1 MKIVLFTLAV
11 VAGFSISNAQ
21 IVLFEDDFESYEDFI
36 IDGIG
41 NWIVID
47 EDGAPTYSYSGDN
60 TDYPNSHAEKAW
72 QIFNPSQALNLTTD
86 SGENWDPHSGEK
98 YIMAWA
104 AVDVQNSDWLITPAI
119 TLGNSDNVVEFYV
132 KALSHIYSPEEYEF
146 YVYEGTGVPSTTDF
160 SWEDSNLIDGDEGWR
175 KDSYNLDVYA
185 GKTVRIAIRYNSNDM
200 YGLLVDDFKVTT
212 GSLGVSDLSAKASS
226 VYPNPVVDTF
236 NVDLSSKF
244 NASNLTVTITDLSG
258 KTVKTF
264 AAADSYNVSDLAKGV
279 YLVTITDGKNTE
291 TKKIVK
297 R

>member
-1 MKIVLFTLAV
+1 MKKVLFTLAV

-86 SGENWDPHSGEK
+86 SGENWDPYSGEK

-104 AVDVQNSDWLITPAI
+104 SVDVQNSDWLITPAI

-175 KDSYNLDVYA
+175 KDSYNLDAYA

-236 NVDLSSKF
+236 SVDLSSKF

>member
-1 MKIVLFTLAV
+1 MKKVLFTLAV

-47 EDGAPTYSYSGDN
+47 EDGASTYSYSGDN
-60 TDYPNSHAEKAW
+60 TDYPNSHAPKAW

-86 SGENWDPHSGEK
+86 SGENWDPNSGDK
-98 YIMAWA
+98 YIMTWA
-104 AVDVQNSDWLITPAI
+104 SVDVQNNDWLITPAI
-119 TLGNSDNVVEFYV
+119 TLGSSDNVVEFYI
-132 KALSHIYSPEEYEF
+132 KALSTLYGPEPYSIH
-146 YVYEGTGVPSTTDF
+146 VYDGTGVPDVSDFDWIEETDVMG
-160 SWEDSNLIDGDEGWR
+160 SEGWR
-175 KDSYNLDVYA
+175 KDSYNLDAYA
-185 GKTVRIAIRYNSNDM
+185 GKTIRIAIQYTGNDF
-200 YGLLVDDFKVTT
+200 YGILLDDFKVTT